1 MDMLNGII
9 EKLKRHLI
17 DSMGFS
23 EDGEKLSRTLSVEE
37 YCLSDRVIKSIMN
50 GEAYKGMDPF
60 ETIKSILVD
69 NYIGEKIMDNALYE
83 VPFTDEEKAF
93 FEGDEDDE
101 DDDDFAYNGYSEIE
115 SWVSDQNITVD
126 PDELKNFIAAAMRS

>member
-1 MDMLNGII
+1 MDILDSII
-9 EKLKRHLI
+9 EKLKRHML

-23 EDGEKLSRTLSVEE
+23 EDGDKISKTLSVDD

-50 GEAYKGMDPF
+50 GEAYRGMNPY

-69 NYIGEKIMDNALYE
+69 NYIGEHVMDKAIWEL
-83 VPFTDEEKAF
+83 PLTDEEKAF
-93 FEGDEDDE
+93 FDGDEDDE
-101 DDDDFAYNGYSEIE
+101 DDDDFTYNGYSEIE

-126 PDELKNFIAAAMRS
+126 SNELKDFIAAATRS